1 MHIDLQT
8 LKELELLN
16 FDSHGLSVF
25 ELIDQTSTPGGQYKL
40 KQNFKKPSTDTL
52 EIINT
57 QNSIKHILNQ
67 PKIWD
72 LPVDSKLMDL
82 LDVYYFSKSKPLIG
96 SNLFARFL
104 ENISYR
110 FIYKD
115 FKATFL
121 HGTKYVIHFLKQI
134 SNFTDKIDKKRL
146 PLILSDIF
154 IQISEILELQPVN
167 DAIKYKSVKSI
178 STIQLLQFDQA
189 FRDKFKENI
198 LQLIDLVY
206 QLDVL
211 ISKARAT
218 QKLNLSF
225 PEFVDSEK
233 AGFNVEGLY
242 HIFVNSPVINDL
254 NIDLN
259 ENFIFLTGPNMAGKT
274 TFLKACGV
282 AIFLAHLGMGV
293 PAKRMTLSFFDRL
306 FTSLNVSDN
315 LPKGYSYFY
324 SEVKRVKEAA
334 LALRESKKVFVI
346 FDELFKGT
354 NVKDAF
360 DGSLLI
366 IKELVKWKS
375 SFFIIS
381 SHILELGKEIE
392 SLPAIRFM
400 CFDSRVENGKPFFN
414 FKIKEGLSDERLGLI
429 ILKNEEVFD
438 LLNPEKHLNTGS

>member
-1 MHIDLQT
+1 MQIDLQT

-25 ELIDQTSTPGGQYKL
+25 DLLDQTSTPGGQYKL
-40 KQNFKKPSTDTL
+40 KQNFRRPSQNL
-52 EIINT
+52 AEIINT
-57 QNSIKHILNQ
+57 QDAVKFILSN
-67 PKIWD
+67 INNWD

-96 SNLFARFL
+96 TNYFSRFI

-115 FKATFL
+115 FKTTYL
-121 HGTKYVIHFLKQI
+121 HGTRYVVHFLKLISAFVSQI
-134 SNFTDKIDKKRL
+134 ERKAL
-146 PLILSDIF
+146 PVVLSDIF
-154 IQISEILELQPVN
+154 IQISEVLELKQID
-167 DAIKYKSVKSI
+167 DAIKSQSIKSI
-178 STIQLLQFDQA
+178 STIQLLELDQA
-189 FRDKFKENI
+189 FRDKFKDNI

-211 ISKARAT
+211 ISKAKAT
-218 QKLNLSF
+218 KKFNLTF
-225 PEFVDSEK
+225 PEFINSDK
-233 AGFNVEGLY
+233 AGFKVEGLY
-242 HIFVNSPVINDL
+242 HLFVQSPVVNDL
-254 NIDLN
+254 NIALN

-274 TFLKACGV
+274 TFLKSCGV
-282 AIFLAHLGMGV
+282 AIFIAHLGMGV
-293 PAKRMTLSFFDRL
+293 PAKSMTLSMFDRL

-324 SEVKRVKEAA
+324 SEVRRVKEAA

-366 IKELVKWKS
+366 IRELVKWES

-381 SHILELGKEIE
+381 SHILELGKEIDDLK
-392 SLPAIRFM
+392 SIHFM

-414 FKIKEGLSDERLGLI
+414 FKIKDGLSDERLGLI
-429 ILKNEEVFD
+429 ILKDEKVFD
-438 LLNPEKHLNTGS
+438 LLDPEKPMN

>member
-1 MHIDLQT
+1 MQIDLQT

-40 KQNFKKPSTDTL
+40 KQNFRKPSDNL
-52 EIINT
+52 SEIVNI
-57 QNSIKHILNQ
+57 QNSIKHIIKQL
-67 PKIWD
+67 KDWE
-72 LPVDSKLMDL
+72 LPIDSKLMDL

-96 SNLFARFL
+96 TNFFARFL

-121 HGTKYVIHFLKQI
+121 NGTRYVIHFLKQI
-134 SNFTDKIDKKRL
+134 SNYNNKIDKEGL
-146 PLILSDIF
+146 PVLLADIF
-154 IQISEILELQPVN
+154 IQISEIIELQPIN
-167 DAIKYKSVKSI
+167 EAIKCQSVKKI
-178 STIQLLQFDQA
+178 PTIQLLQFDQA
-189 FRDKFKENI
+189 FRDRFKDNI

-211 ISKARAT
+211 ISKARASE
-218 QKLNLSF
+218 KLKLSF
-225 PEFVDSEK
+225 PEFIDSEK
-233 AGFNVEGLY
+233 AGFKVEGLY
-242 HIFVNSPVINDL
+242 HLFVNSPVINDL
-254 NIDLN
+254 NIKAD

-274 TFLKACGV
+274 TFLKSCGV

-293 PAKRMTLSFFDRL
+293 PAKSMTLSLFDRV

-334 LALRESKKVFVI
+334 LALRESNKVFVI

-381 SHILELGKEIE
+381 SHILELGKEID
-392 SLPAIRFM
+392 SFPSIRFM

-414 FKIKEGLSDERLGLI
+414 FKIKDGLSDERLGLI
-429 ILKNEEVFD
+429 ILKNEKVFD
-438 LLNPEKHLNTGS
+438 LLDPEKPST

>member
-16 FDSHGLSVF
+16 FDTGGKNIF
-25 ELIDQTSTPGGQYKL
+25 EMLDQTETPGGQYRF
-40 KQNFKKPSTDTL
+40 KQNFRKPPDDL
-52 EIINT
+52 KEIIET
-57 QNSIKHILNQ
+57 QTAVKYIINDIRN
-67 PKIWD
+67 WE
-72 LPVDSKLMDL
+72 LPVDAKLMDL

-96 SNLFARFL
+96 RNFISRFL

-115 FKATFL
+115 FKATFIR
-121 HGTKYVIHFLKQI
+121 GTRYAVQFLKQVNEFNHKTEKKNLPELLSKIFSHITEIIEIKDFTEAINVGHVLNI
-134 SNFTDKIDKKRL
+134 SVGK
-146 PLILSDIF
+146 
-154 IQISEILELQPVN
+154 
-167 DAIKYKSVKSI
+167 
-178 STIQLLQFDQA
+178 LLKLDQA
-189 FRDKFKENI
+189 FRDNFKEDF

-218 QKLNLSF
+218 IKYKLNFPVFSEVENSSF
-225 PEFVDSEK
+225 R
-233 AGFNVEGLY
+233 VEGLF
-242 HIFVNSPVINDL
+242 HLFVHEPVVNSIGIEPSQ
-254 NIDLN
+254 
-259 ENFIFLTGPNMAGKT
+259 NFIFLTGPNMAGKT

-282 AIFLAHLGMGV
+282 SVFLAHLGMGV
-293 PAKRMTLSFFDRL
+293 PAEKMELSLFDRI

-334 LALRESKKVFVI
+334 MAFRESKRSFVI

-360 DGSLLI
+360 DGSFLI
-366 IKELVKWKS
+366 IQELVKWKS
-375 SFFIIS
+375 CFFILS

-392 SLPAIRFM
+392 KFPQVRFM
-400 CFDSRVENGKPFFN
+400 CFDSKVENGKPYFN

-429 ILKNEEVFD
+429 ILKDQKVFD
-438 LLNPEKHLNTGS
+438 LLDPEKPLN

>member
-1 MHIDLQT
+1 MQIDLQT

-16 FDSHGLSVF
+16 FDTHGMCIF

-40 KQNFKKPSTDTL
+40 KQNFRKPSSNLT
-52 EIINT
+52 EIVNI
-57 QNSIKHILNQ
+57 QNAIKHILKQ
-67 PKIWD
+67 LKDFD
-72 LPVDSKLMDL
+72 LPVDAKLMDL

-96 SNLFARFL
+96 SNVFSRFL

-121 HGTKYVIHFLKQI
+121 NGTRYVIHFLKLI
-134 SNFTDKIDKKRL
+134 SNYTAKIDKKGL
-146 PLILSDIF
+146 PVVLNDIL
-154 IQISEILELQPVN
+154 IQISEILDLQPIK
-167 DAIKYKSVKSI
+167 DALDYQSVKKI
-178 STIQLLQFDQA
+178 PTLQLLQFDQA
-189 FRDKFKENI
+189 FRERFKDNI

-211 ISKARAT
+211 ISKAKAV
-218 QKLNLSF
+218 QKLQLSF
-225 PEFVDSEK
+225 PEFIDSPK
-233 AGFNVEGLY
+233 AGFKVEGLY
-242 HIFVNSPVINDL
+242 HLFVNSPVTIDL
-254 NIDLN
+254 NIKID

-274 TFLKACGV
+274 TFLKSCGV
-282 AIFLAHLGMGV
+282 AIFLAHLGLGV
-293 PAKRMTLSFFDRL
+293 PAKSMTLSLFDRL

-324 SEVKRVKEAA
+324 SEVRRVKEAA
-334 LALRESKKVFVI
+334 LALRESSKVFVI

-381 SHILELGKEIE
+381 SHILELGKEIKD
-392 SLPAIRFM
+392 LPSIRFM
-400 CFDSRVENGKPFFN
+400 CFDSWVENGKPYFN
-414 FKIKEGLSDERLGLI
+414 FKIKDGLSDERLGLI
-429 ILKNEEVFD
+429 ILKNEKVFE
-438 LLNPEKHLNTGS
+438 LLDPEKPLN